1 MAEAQ
6 SAMRF
11 KGTLV
16 LLTVALVTGAAYIF
30 YLLPAEKERKI
41 KEELL
46 KKFFRVEETQVEFM
60 RIKNPNGTFHI
71 SRNEK
76 AWTLT
81 IPTVLQA
88 DSKTLDRIFRS
99 IIKGEIVKVI
109 TSDISRAAEFE
120 LDRPRAVMAIGY
132 RGEID
137 ELVIGGTNPSMSGY
151 YAFVKGINAIF
162 LVDEEIAQIRT
173 IGLYDL
179 RSKSIFDFEPDR
191 ITDIHI
197 KKKDVEIVLVK
208 HEDMWKVT
216 RPFSGRASTDDIMD
230 FLLGVLNQ
238 RVDEFYDGQ
247 VPDARN
253 YSDTITLEL
262 SSEGNEGNV
271 IDVHFWGTGYNE
283 GAVVYQLGMNYAGR
297 LPRDFWNFVNRRA
310 TDFRYRNLFNFEEED
325 VRIIRI
331 QKDSQSYQLVKKGD
345 DWFIGQE
352 MADRNK
358 ITDFIW
364 FLKSWKSER
373 LLSPS
378 ASFSRN
384 DPLYE
389 ISISSKNN
397 SVLGTLRIYDKI
409 KGESLGFTKEGEE
422 QFAYYAISDNLDDA
436 GTVTTLDIRK
446 IQDREGFIQ

>member
-1 MAEAQ
+1 MAEAKI
-6 SAMRF
+6 AMKF

-46 KKFFRVEETQVEFM
+46 KKFFRVEEIEVEFL

-71 SRNEK
+71 SRDENE
-76 AWTLT
+76 WTLT
-81 IPTVLQA
+81 IPAVLPA
-88 DSKTLDRIFRS
+88 DSKTLDLIFRF
-99 IIKGEIVKVI
+99 IIKGEILKVI

-120 LDRPRAVMAIGY
+120 LDKPRAVLAIGY

-137 ELVIGGTNPSMSGY
+137 ELVIGGMNPSMSGY

-179 RSKSIFDFEPDR
+179 RSKSLFDFEPDS
-191 ITDIHI
+191 ITDINL
-197 KKKDVEIVLVK
+197 KKKDGEIVLVK
-208 HEDMWKVT
+208 QDDIWQVT

-238 RVDEFYDGQ
+238 RADEFYDGQ

-253 YSDTITLEL
+253 YSDTITLAL
-262 SSEGNEGNV
+262 STDINESYM

-283 GAVVYQLGMNYAGR
+283 GAVVYQQGMNYAGR

-310 TDFRYRNLFNFEEED
+310 TDFRYRNLFNFKEED
-325 VRIIRI
+325 LWSISI

-345 DWFIGQE
+345 DWFIEQE
-352 MADRNK
+352 MADRK
-358 ITDFIW
+358 KLTDFIW
-364 FLKSWKSER
+364 FLKAWKSER

-378 ASFSRN
+378 TSFSRTN
-384 DPLYE
+384 PAYE
-389 ISISSKNN
+389 VSVSNKNG
-397 SVLGTLRIYDKI
+397 SVLGTLKIYDKI

-422 QFAYYAISDNLDDA
+422 QSLYYAISDNLDDA

-446 IQDREGFIQ
+446 IQDREELIP